1 MMMMEAK
8 MSDTTPKLF
17 CFFVH
22 RQLRYGHNWCLLST
36 LMSNDN
42 IYPGFSTDHMSHLHH
57 EYIKVGLR
65 ELEDILNNDLST
77 QMHKVKPRNPKK
89 RQVTSEGVTIQGL
102 CDIVYIN
109 LSIPLTL
116 AEKKNKVLKKTPKP
130 IKYAFLVAIDVLSR

>member
-1 MMMMEAK
+1 MTL
-8 MSDTTPKLF
+8 S
-17 CFFVH
+17 
-22 RQLRYGHNWCLLST
+22 RQEIKNILRLYK
-36 LMSNDN
+36 N
-42 IYPGFSTDHMSHLHH
+42 IGFPASFSSASKFRRALKDH
-57 EYIKVGLR
+57 ENIKVGLR

-77 QMHKVKPRNPKK
+77 QMQKVKPRNPKM
-89 RQVTSEGVTIQGL
+89 RHVTSEGVTIQGL